1 MDLKFYLNKFLK
13 ADNIEHYTFKTLL
26 ELKTC
31 YEDMLETTEGYDP
44 DFPMSNFGDKKK
56 GDKIKGQN
64 IYTIGVDND
73 IPDGGEVYRKPVAA
87 ETEDKRKNSSAKERA
102 LAFLKAKGKL

>member
-31 YEDMLETTEGYDP
+31 YENMLETTEGYDP
-44 DFPMSNFGDKKK
+44 DFPMSNFGDKK

-64 IYTIGVDND
+64 IHTIDMDND
-73 IPDGGEVYRKPVAA
+73 SDEVFNKPVAA